1 MKGYILIT
9 GATSGIGEQ
18 LARQLAEQQRNLILV
33 ARSEDKLRQLQKEL
47 STSHGV
53 SVLYFV
59 KDLSNKGGAEEL
71 YVEVRQQDLL
81 VTHLVNNAGVGNYG
95 HFTATSLEEEVAMI
109 ELNISSLVILTK
121 LFAKDM
127 VVRGSGRIM
136 NIASV
141 IAFLPMPYMSV
152 YSATKSFVLAFS
164 QTLAAELEDTGV
176 VVTALAPGITET
188 AFVSPE
194 LRQTNLV
201 KSGKPASVE
210 TVAAEGVKLLLHGK
224 GKKIVGF
231 QNRLNAVVAALLPE
245 RVMIK
250 IKMKLASAQ

>member
-1 MKGYILIT
+1 MKEFILIT
-9 GATSGIGEQ
+9 GASSGIGEQ
-18 LARQLAEQQRNLILV
+18 MARQLAGQQRNLILV
-33 ARSEDKLRQLQKEL
+33 ARSEDKLRQLRKEL
-47 STSHGV
+47 SSLHGV
-53 SVLYFV
+53 TVLYFV
-59 KDLSNKGGAEEL
+59 KDLSDKNSAAQL
-71 YVEVRQQDLL
+71 YVEVRQQNLL

-109 ELNISSLVILTK
+109 DLNISSLVILTK

-127 VVRGSGRIM
+127 VARGSGRIM

-164 QTLAAELEDTGV
+164 QTLAAELEGTGV

-201 KSGKPASVE
+201 KSGKPASPE

-224 GKKIVGF
+224 GKKIIGF
-231 QNRLNAVVAALLPE
+231 QNRFNAVLAGLLPDQ
-245 RVMIK
+245 VMMK
-250 IKMKLASAQ
+250 VKKKLAGAQ

>member
-1 MKGYILIT
+1 MKEYILIT
-9 GATSGIGEQ
+9 GASSGIGEQ
-18 LARQLAEQQRNLILV
+18 MARQLAEKQKHLILV
-33 ARSEDKLRQLQKEL
+33 ARNEDKLRQLQKEL

-59 KDLSNKGGAEEL
+59 KDLSNKGSAVEL

-95 HFTATSLEEEVAMI
+95 HFTATSLEEEVGMI
-109 ELNISSLVILTK
+109 ELNITSLVILTK

-127 VVRGSGRIM
+127 AVRGSGRIM

-164 QTLAAELEDTGV
+164 QTLAAELEGTGV

-194 LRQTNLV
+194 LRQTHLV
-201 KSGKPASVE
+201 KSGKPASAE
-210 TVAAEGVKLLLHGK
+210 TVAAEGIQLLLHGK

-231 QNRLNAVVAALLPE
+231 QNRLNAVLAALLPD
-245 RVMIK
+245 RVMMK
-250 IKMKLASAQ
+250 IKMKLAGTR